1 MRDGDGHYEE
11 FSSVLCLCEAEAL
24 SSLVDGEQQLLAE
37 HFIRR
42 VLRKIDLVEACD
54 EERSS
59 QPWRSRTAR
68 EGLGVGELTSVRLW
82 ETVGVAVCLVYREAL
97 SALDALELDEAAE
110 RHPRSARREAEHLRP
125 LLAVEGLE
133 CAPEPNNNGV

>member
-54 EERSS
+54 EEMSVR
-59 QPWRSRTAR
+59 ALAN
-68 EGLGVGELTSVRLW
+68 EGLRVYDLQVCACGRRSVSP
-82 ETVGVAVCLVYREAL
+82 YAL
-97 SALDALELDEAAE
+97 CIEK
-110 RHPRSARREAEHLRP
+110 R
-125 LLAVEGLE
+125 
-133 CAPEPNNNGV
+133 